1 MSILCGSLGS
11 NVNWRDIHLNVL
23 SNTFLK
29 HFMRMGVPQGGG
41 HIVQTLQTLPVQV
54 GNHLLWER
62 DVKIVSNNISWLIG
76 VCSYNMAANVIRPC
90 SFIQIS
96 GILLT
101 LAVHTDTSHSSG
113 SWGHVTAYSLF
124 SRSKWALNITRQHL
138 PHMIPL
144 WPAMFWIVRHI
155 PLRSPASH
163 CWCLIASFRSAF
175 SHTALWQH
183 VVVVF
188 L

>member
-1 MSILCGSLGS
+1 MCWATHSS
-11 NVNWRDIHLNVL
+11 
-23 SNTFLK
+23 K
-29 HFMRMGVPQGGG
+29 HVMRRMGVSATGRWSFSPD
-41 HIVQTLQTLPVQV
+41 TADLV
-54 GNHLLWER
+54 GAGRNLLLWER
-62 DVKIVSNNISWLIG
+62 DVKNVSNNISWLIG
-76 VCSYNMAANVIRPC
+76 VYSYNMAADVIRPC
-90 SFIQIS
+90 SFIHIT

-113 SWGHVTAYSLF
+113 GWGHVTAYSLF
-124 SRSKWALNITRQHL
+124 SRSKGALNIIRRHL

-144 WPAMFWIVRHI
+144 RPAMFWIVRHI

-175 SHTALWQH
+175 SHTAHWQH